1 MGEANAA
8 LHSITDAMGVHAE
21 HIDSLWHAMLWV
33 CGFMYLLVLGFLV
46 FALLRRGQRRD
57 ETDVVPA
64 DKERGLSFTLAGW
77 TTLIVIG
84 LLGLTLFSYFT
95 DRALVQ
101 AAAQPQLEVKIKARQ
116 WWWEIEYSDP
126 DPSRQLRT
134 ANELH
139 LPVDT
144 NVKIT
149 LESQDVIHSFWV
161 PNLHGKQDMIPGRT
175 NDIELKATQLGV
187 YRGICG
193 EFCGLQ
199 HSKMHLDVVVESQD
213 DYNGWFDKQLQSPPP
228 PADPAAQRGQQ
239 EFMASAC
246 NMCHAISGTD
256 AAATN
261 GPDLSHVASRR
272 SIAAGALQNNPENLR
287 SWIANPQAIKPGNH
301 MPIVSLSTDQLD
313 ALTAYLGTL
322 Q

>member
-1 MGEANAA
+1 MGDSA
-8 LHSITDAMGVHAE
+8 LHSITDAMGVHAQ
-21 HIDSLWHAMLWV
+21 HIESLWHAMLWV
-33 CGFMYLLVLGFLV
+33 CGIMYVLVLGFLV
-46 FALLRRGQRRD
+46 VALFRRGRRLD
-57 ETDVVPA
+57 ENVSVPA
-64 DKERGLSFTLAGW
+64 EEERGLSFTLASW
-77 TTLIVIG
+77 ITLIVLG
-84 LLGLTLFSYFT
+84 LFGLTLCSYFT
-95 DRALVQ
+95 DRALVR
-101 AAAQPQLEVKIKARQ
+101 AAARPQLEVKINARQ

-139 LPVDT
+139 LPVGA
-144 NVKIT
+144 NVRIT
-149 LESQDVIHSFWV
+149 LESRDVIHSFWV

-175 NDIELKATQLGV
+175 NDIELRATRTGV
-187 YRGICG
+187 YRGICS

-213 DYNGWFDKQLQSPPP
+213 NYNKWFERQLQSPSPP
-228 PADPAAQRGQQ
+228 THSAAQLGQQ
-239 EFMASAC
+239 VFMASAC

-272 SIAAGALQNNPENLR
+272 SLAAGALQNNPENMR
-287 SWIANPQAIKPGNH
+287 SWIANPQAIKPGNR
-301 MPIVSLSTDQLD
+301 MPTVPLSTDQID